1 MSKKE
6 LSLQLLCQLIDRAQQ
21 EDNKLKSVLIS
32 QNKATQA
39 QGDGFMLYHLKA
51 LRELIA
57 SIEEK

>member
-39 QGDGFMLYHLKA
+39 QGDGFMLYPLKA
-51 LRELIA
+51 LRELIP